1 MTLPLPPAD
10 ALKVLETRVQDSLSR
25 FLELVADPVAARP
38 TEVADGSFL
47 LCRFA
52 ETLGRVLMDGSIWTV
67 WESKRHVFGAFL
79 AGVGEPAQAVSPEA
93 ARALVSIGPGQILD
107 QRREAA
113 VTLTWIRKEDGAEA
127 VRISSEAPRT
137 TSLWLLRPPA

>member
-1 MTLPLPPAD
+1 MSNLPPPD

-38 TEVADGSFL
+38 AEVADGSFL
-47 LCRFA
+47 LCRFV

-67 WESKRHVFGAFL
+67 WESRRHIFGAFL
-79 AGVGEPAQAVSPEA
+79 PGVGDPAEPVAAEE
-93 ARALVSIGPGQILD
+93 ARALVSIGPGQIQD

-113 VTLTWIRKEDGAEA
+113 VTITWI
-127 VRISSEAPRT
+127 
-137 TSLWLLRPPA
+137 